1 MGNRALEEA
10 HRAALVDAKSV
21 KFWANCMATTCAVV
35 GYRSESFQPV
45 KRGRNL
51 MTLFKVFVIDRYKGV
66 LLSEHTVIGVDEG
79 EAALNFSLTDEE
91 RKIKSKD
98 DLEIIWQRVG
108 EFEKREVQ
116 RTRVE
121 KDED

>member
-1 MGNRALEEA
+1 
-10 HRAALVDAKSV
+10 
-21 KFWANCMATTCAVV
+21 
-35 GYRSESFQPV
+35 
-45 KRGRNL
+45 